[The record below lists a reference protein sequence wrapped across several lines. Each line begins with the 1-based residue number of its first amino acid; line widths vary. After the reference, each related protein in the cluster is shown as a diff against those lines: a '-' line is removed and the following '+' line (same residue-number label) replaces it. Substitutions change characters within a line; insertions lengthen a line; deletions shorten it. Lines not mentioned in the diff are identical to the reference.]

1 MSFATPRPE
10 RSEPPDDALSA
21 PALPQVWN
29 PTNGEIWVLEK
40 EPSGE
45 YEFAGRWRATPY
57 GGAFVDV
64 KFGADKKQPLLDHM
78 KVPLDAR
85 AVTPGSPAR

>member
-1 MSFATPRPE
+1 MLVTHGLLMRIFCMAYFKWTVQE
-10 RSEPPDDALSA
+10 FE
-21 PALPQVWN
+21 QVWN

-64 KFGADKKQPLLDHM
+64 KARERERTFPLSTARTF
-78 KVPLDAR
+78 PL
-85 AVTPGSPAR
+85 

>member
-64 KFGADKKQPLLDHM
+64 KASERENVPSLHRRTFPL
-78 KVPLDAR
+78 
-85 AVTPGSPAR
+85 